1 MKSAL
6 VVDDS
11 AFMRKV
17 LRGMLEKHGYVV
29 VGEAPDGRQA
39 LSEYQRLRPTFVTMD
54 INMPDVTGTEAVRD
68 ILSFDTDAVIVMVT
82 SIGTKD
88 KVMEVLEAGARS
100 YILKPFTE
108 ENLVGVLSQVL
119 TEQNSGG

>member
-17 LRGMLEKHGYVV
+17 LRGMLEKHGYTV
-29 VGEAPDGRQA
+29 VGEAADGAQA
-39 LSEYQRLRPTFVTMD
+39 LVEFKKLRPTFTTMD
-54 INMPDVTGTEAVRD
+54 INMPDVSGV
-68 ILSFDTDAVIVMVT
+68 DAVKNILALDQSAIIVMVT

-88 KVMEVLEAGARS
+88 KVMEMLEAGAKS

-108 ENLVGVLSQVL
+108 ENLVSVLRQVL
-119 TEQNSGG
+119 DETRG

>member
-17 LRGMLEKHGYVV
+17 LRGMLEKHGYKV
-29 VGEAPDGRQA
+29 VGEAADGAQA
-39 LSEYQRLRPTFVTMD
+39 FEEYRKLRPTFATMD
-54 INMPDVTGTEAVRD
+54 VNMPDVSGVEAVRN
-68 ILSFDTDAVIVMVT
+68 ILEIDPNAIIVMVT

-88 KVMEVLEAGARS
+88 KVMEALEAGARS
-100 YILKPFTE
+100 YIVKPFTE
-108 ENLVGVLSQVL
+108 ENLVSVFEQVL
-119 TEQNSGG
+119 TEE